1 MMTFNNWLRLDAC
14 TNNSIIPFS
23 QIGGKFSGGFWM
35 IEDETDTNQLV
46 GQIPSE
52 IAAASSLEILNL
64 CK

>member
-14 TNNSIIPFS
+14 THNSIVPFS
-23 QIGGKFSGGFWM
+23 KIGGSHTGDRYYT
-35 IEDETDTNQLV
+35 EADTDTNQLV

-52 IAAASSLEILNL
+52 IAAASNLEILNL